1 MSHRWQR
8 PQPEHQSP
16 RRRQPLR
23 PSGLCLSLLLQTH
36 PRRREGL
43 WLSFLCV
50 ADKRVCRNVHERSS
64 SPLSFVVLLV
74 DDSAICKRSVRAGD
88 LHEGSEGR
96 GAEENEPEYLL
107 AFADVQSSRRNNS
120 TRSVVQVAMPLPKK
134 S

>member
-8 PQPEHQSP
+8 RLP
-16 RRRQPLR
+16 RRRSQHRRQPLR
-23 PSGLCLSLLLQTH
+23 PSGLCLGPLPQRH
-36 PRRREGL
+36 PGRREG
-43 WLSFLCV
+43 WLPSFLYGG
-50 ADKRVCRNVHERSS
+50 DKRVCRSVHERSS

-74 DDSAICKRSVRAGD
+74 DDSTICKRSVRAGD
-88 LHEGSEGR
+88 FREGSEGG
-96 GAEENEPEYLL
+96 GAKGNEPEYLS

>member
-1 MSHRWQR
+1 MSHRWQTLL
-8 PQPEHQSP
+8 P
-16 RRRQPLR
+16 RRRSQHRRQPPI
-23 PSGLCLSLLLQTH
+23 PSGLCLGPHLQRHPGRRAGLL
-36 PRRREGL
+36 P
-43 WLSFLCV
+43 SFLCA

-74 DDSAICKRSVRAGD
+74 DDSTIWKRSVRAGGF
-88 LHEGSEGR
+88 HEGSEGG
-96 GAEENEPEYLL
+96 GAKENEPEYLS